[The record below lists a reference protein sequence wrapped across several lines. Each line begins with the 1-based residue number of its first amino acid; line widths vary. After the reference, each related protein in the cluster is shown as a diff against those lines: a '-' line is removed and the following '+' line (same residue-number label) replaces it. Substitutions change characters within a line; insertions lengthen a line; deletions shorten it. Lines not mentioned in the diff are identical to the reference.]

1 MSMGGVKWCQV
12 AVVNTEPLERLGLA
26 RHRLDDVAHAVVGPR
41 VAAVAPRL
49 AVVQLAALGVKLFG
63 LVSLVHILA
72 YTCCCDDRMCV
83 FLNIVQGY
91 LKIVMMV

>member
-49 AVVQLAALGVKLFG
+49 AVVQLAALGV
-63 LVSLVHILA
+63 SLVTVNFGIGLLIRS
-72 YTCCCDDRMCV
+72 Y
-83 FLNIVQGY
+83 IY
-91 LKIVMMV
+91 

>member
-49 AVVQLAALGVKLFG
+49 AVVQLAALGVSLELFG
-63 LVSLVHILA
+63 LVTVNFSIGLLIGS
-72 YTCCCDDRMCV
+72 Y
-83 FLNIVQGY
+83 IY
-91 LKIVMMV
+91 